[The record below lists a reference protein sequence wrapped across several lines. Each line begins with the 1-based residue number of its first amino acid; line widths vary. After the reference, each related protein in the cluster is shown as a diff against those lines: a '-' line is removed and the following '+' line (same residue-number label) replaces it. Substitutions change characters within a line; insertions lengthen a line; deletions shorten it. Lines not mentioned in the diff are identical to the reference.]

1 LLKKQK
7 HVGHIKKNQPKN
19 PAPWRLLYSSGWN
32 GWKKKKNGK
41 NQIKEREGESSALS
55 ALYYTLTTHQS
66 NISNQQ

>member
-1 LLKKQK
+1 MEWLEE
-7 HVGHIKKNQPKN
+7 
-19 PAPWRLLYSSGWN
+19 
-32 GWKKKKNGK
+32 KKKGK